1 MVNFT
6 GKSSFPVDIKGG
18 FKTQIKTL
26 QMTTVS
32 NNEIVLVSTDK
43 LVFNQLICDIYSTP
57 ENYREIKE
65 NIQKHGIIQPLL
77 VNESDYQVISGNLRL
92 KIAIE
97 LGYNVVPVCFQNL
110 TQHELNIITVSTN
123 QQRVKSQVDKYREL
137 QFIKKYF
144 SITQGSRTDLN
155 PQLREES
162 QMRAEMS
169 KGVSN
174 YEKNSFN
181 KLEKLGKEL
190 FGDDHN
196 KAIEKE
202 LATISL
208 TGGSINNVVKRFET
222 QAKRKANTQII
233 PDTYEI
239 KEVDFK
245 VFNQSC
251 ENMSQLED
259 KSVASI
265 VTSPPYFAM
274 RIYGNGL
281 DELGLEKYRE
291 DYMNNLINIFKEC
304 RRVLKD
310 DGSLMV
316 NINEKVENGAYQGV
330 VHEFVYKMLKNG
342 WKLNDE
348 IIWLKNNPVYTGGKR
363 TVRSHEYIF
372 HFVKSDA
379 TDFFYNEAL
388 VEKFY
393 DGDQSYIY
401 GHGKTLPKF
410 LSGMDFTKGAR
421 IKTNVA
427 NTGELRKQCEMQG
440 FFLSHS
446 ATFPADIPG
455 LLVLLTTKDGDLVV
469 DPFNG
474 TSVTGEVCK
483 VLGRSYVGYEL
494 NPEFI
499 MATEVRMK
507 NTSLQMNLLR
517 HDFLQKGIRLVA

>member
-1 MVNFT
+1 
-6 GKSSFPVDIKGG
+6 VDIKGG
-18 FKTQIKTL
+18 FKTHIKTL
-26 QMTTVS
+26 QMTKDS
-32 NNEIVLVSTDK
+32 NNQIVPVSIDK

-57 ENYREIKE
+57 ENYQEIKE

-77 VNESDYQVISGNLRL
+77 INESDNQVISGNLRL

-110 TQHELNIITVSTN
+110 TQNELNIISFSTN
-123 QQRVKSQVDKYREL
+123 QQRVKSHEDKYREL

-144 SITQGSRTDLN
+144 SISQGSRTDLSS
-155 PQLREES
+155 QLKEESLIREEL
-162 QMRAEMS
+162 S
-169 KGVSN
+169 KGIST
-174 YEKNSFN
+174 YEINTYN
-181 KLEKLGKEL
+181 KIEKLGKEL
-190 FGDDHN
+190 FGESYN
-196 KAIEKE
+196 EEIVKE
-202 LATISL
+202 LAALSSKK
-208 TGGSINNVVKRFET
+208 GSINSLVNSMEK

-233 PDTYEI
+233 PDSYEI

-274 RIYGNGL
+274 RNYGNGEN
-281 DELGLEKYRE
+281 ELGLEKDRE

-330 VHEFVYKMLKNG
+330 VHEFVYKMIKNG

-348 IIWLKNNPVYTGGKR
+348 ILWLKNNPVYTGGKR
-363 TVRSHEYIF
+363 TVRSHEYIY

-393 DGDQSYIY
+393 DGDQAYIY
-401 GHGKTLPKF
+401 GDGKKLPKF

-427 NTGELRKQCEMQG
+427 NTGELRKQCEKEG

-455 LLVLLTTKDGDLVV
+455 LLVLLTTKEGDLVV

-474 TSVTGEVCK
+474 TGTTGEVCK
-483 VLGRSYVGYEL
+483 VLGRSYVGYDL

-499 MATEVRMK
+499 MATEVRLK
-507 NTSLQMNLLR
+507 KSSLEMNIFR
-517 HDFLQKGIRLVA
+517 YDFLQKRIRLAC